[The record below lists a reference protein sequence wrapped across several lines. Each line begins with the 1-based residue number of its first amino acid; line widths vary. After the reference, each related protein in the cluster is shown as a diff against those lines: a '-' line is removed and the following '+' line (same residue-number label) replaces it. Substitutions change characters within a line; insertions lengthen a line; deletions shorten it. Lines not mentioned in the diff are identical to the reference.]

1 MVIVVV
7 DNGRGNDVSEF
18 LKLANKVVAPKNAVK
33 EKANGYILSD
43 GDPKNLEANLDILE
57 KAAVPV
63 LGIATGCL
71 FIGTAFGGEVSKL
84 KRLEKQE
91 SVSVKKPCPLTL
103 DMKRTFAVLKSCQYG
118 FNDLPENFD
127 VIAASRT
134 YEFEIIQDRDNP
146 FFGVQFN
153 PELGMD
159 GRKILDN
166 FERFVEVWEKYHE

>member
-7 DNGRGNDVSEF
+7 DNGRGNDIARF
-18 LKLANKVVAPKNAVK
+18 LRLPNKVVAPKNAMK

-43 GDPKNLEANLDILE
+43 GDPKNLEANLGILDISL
-57 KAAVPV
+57 PT

-71 FIGTAFGGEVSKL
+71 FIGTAFGGEVAKL
-84 KRLEKQE
+84 KKVERQE
-91 SVSVKKPCPLTL
+91 NVSLKKPCPLTL

-118 FNDLPENFD
+118 FNVLPENFD

-134 YEFEIIQDRDNP
+134 YEFEIIQDHDNP